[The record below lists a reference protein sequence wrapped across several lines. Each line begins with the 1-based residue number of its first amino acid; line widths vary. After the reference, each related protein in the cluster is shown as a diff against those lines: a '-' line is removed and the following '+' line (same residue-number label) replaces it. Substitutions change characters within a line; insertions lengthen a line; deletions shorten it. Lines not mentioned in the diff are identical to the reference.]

1 MARPILYKCPNTGMN
16 VQHSL
21 PNARDDEPKSTYSSV
36 FCPACSR
43 LHLIDG
49 STGKLLAKTRAS
61 SGSGPPGAI

>member
-1 MARPILYKCPNTGMN
+1 MARPILYKCPHTGMN

-21 PNARDDEPKSTYSSV
+21 PVALDDEPKSTYSSV

-49 STGKLLAKTRAS
+49 STGKLLPKTRAS
-61 SGSGPPGAI
+61 SSGGPRGAI

>member
-1 MARPILYKCPNTGMN
+1 MN

-21 PNARDDEPKSTYSSV
+21 PDALDDEPKSTYSSV

-49 STGKLLAKTRAS
+49 STGKLLAETRAS
-61 SGSGPPGAI
+61 SGGGPHGAI